1 MSPEKMNSLQ
11 LLLDQAQ
18 QQSDMAQSA
27 LRQAEEQAR
36 RSRAQHDQLLGY
48 RAEYEARWSSQFRQG
63 STVDILMHYRSFM
76 QRLDQAVAMQLRQAQ
91 QAEAHCAQ
99 ARERLLDCERRVA
112 SVRKLMERRR
122 AELAQAGERRE
133 QKQNDEQA
141 QRRRWALTRPG
152 QLMPN

>member
-36 RSRAQHDQLLGY
+36 RSRTQHEQLLGY

-63 STVDILMHYRSFM
+63 STMDILMHYRSFM
-76 QRLDQAVAMQLRQAQ
+76 QRLDQALALQLRQAQ
-91 QAEAHCAQ
+91 QAESHCAQ
-99 ARERLLDCERRVA
+99 ARERLVDCERRVA
-112 SVRKLMERRR
+112 SVRKLIERRS
-122 AELAQAGERRE
+122 AELAQAGRRRE
-133 QKQNDEQA
+133 QKLSDEQA
-141 QRRRWALTRPG
+141 QRMRWNHTERDRLLPH
-152 QLMPN
+152 

>member
-36 RSRAQHDQLLGY
+36 RSRTQHEQLLGY

-63 STVDILMHYRSFM
+63 STMDILMHYRSFM
-76 QRLDQAVAMQLRQAQ
+76 QRLDQALALQLRQAQ
-91 QAEAHCAQ
+91 QAESHCAQ
-99 ARERLLDCERRVA
+99 ARERLVDCERRVA

-122 AELAQAGERRE
+122 AELTQAGQRRE
-133 QKQNDEQA
+133 QKATDEQA
-141 QRRRWALTRPG
+141 QRMRWQHSQRDR
-152 QLMPN
+152 LMPQ

>member
-1 MSPEKMNSLQ
+1 MTPEKMNSLQ

-141 QRRRWALTRPG
+141 QRRRWALTRPA
-152 QLMPN
+152 N